1 MLASA
6 YDGRQGESSRWPQT
20 DPRPGITG
28 AGPSGA
34 RTPRRYAVRVF
45 RRRSADPP
53 EVVDQES
60 QSPGEPE
67 AVTDRAVAEHLGAER
82 AGVTPAKGRPTPKRS
97 EAERRRRQPF
107 AAPADRKAAAQQ
119 GRDRDRAE
127 RARKMQAMRRGENW
141 ALPRKDQGPVRA
153 LARDYVD
160 SRRSLSEYY
169 LIGVVVLIALLVIP
183 SLRKSPVV
191 TYAVLAIFLV
201 IVSEGALV
209 GGRVIR
215 LAKQRFP
222 GESTRGVRMYAAIRG
237 TQFRRLRMPAPRVKP
252 GDKI

>member
-1 MLASA
+1 
-6 YDGRQGESSRWPQT
+6 
-20 DPRPGITG
+20 
-28 AGPSGA
+28 
-34 RTPRRYAVRVF
+34 
-45 RRRSADPP
+45 
-53 EVVDQES
+53 VVDQEP

-67 AVTDRAVAEHLGAER
+67 AAAER

-119 GRDRDRAE
+119 GRGRDRAE
-127 RARKMQAMRRGENW
+127 RARKMEAMRRGENW

-160 SRRSLSEYY
+160 SRRSVSEYY
-169 LIGVVVLIALLVIP
+169 MFGVLVLIVLLFIP
-183 SLRKSPVV
+183 TLRKSPVV
-191 TYAVLAIFLV
+191 DYAVLVMLLV
-201 IVSEGALV
+201 IVTESVFV

-215 LAKQRFP
+215 LAQQRFP
-222 GESTRGVRMYAAIRG
+222 GESTRGVRLYAAIRG